1 MANLEQISREC
12 GNFLL
17 WINWKLITP
26 NPAPVETL
34 KLLPESTPAFQF
46 VYISGPVLP
55 DWTTS
60 RQLGYFHIDLAPK
73 NVGWRLATFWATFNL
88 KLGYKFIF
96 GLCSFHLQI
105 VLD

>member
-1 MANLEQISREC
+1 MELATFWLLELKIIWQPCNHS
-12 GNFLL
+12 LL
-17 WINWKLITP
+17 R
-26 NPAPVETL
+26 A
-34 KLLPESTPAFQF
+34 
-46 VYISGPVLP
+46 VLP
-55 DWTTS
+55 DWATS

-96 GLCSFHLQI
+96 GLCSFLLQI